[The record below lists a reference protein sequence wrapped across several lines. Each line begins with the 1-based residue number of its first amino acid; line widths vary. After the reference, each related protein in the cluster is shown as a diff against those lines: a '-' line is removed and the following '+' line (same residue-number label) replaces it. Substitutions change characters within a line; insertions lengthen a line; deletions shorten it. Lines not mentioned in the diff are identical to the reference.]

1 MVDVAQAYCL
11 KTDEN
16 GVSLYEHLAELLQ
29 SIDLKDPNAL
39 AEFES
44 KSLDIKAARF
54 KPTVGV
60 KTVAPEIEDL
70 TTKTGMSALFTADFD
85 EEGAG
90 LPNVVEELAMF
101 EHAGVGFAREE
112 GYRLFLAMAQLKQAH
127 GLASIRL
134 FGKVLGTQSDYYV
147 VEGKH
152 ATPPTPPSK
161 NPSEPELPG
170 AGLNECVYFV
180 ASGVAG
186 AFEQLPDVRPEQ
198 VAASLRIKKL
208 FTGDLGAPVACYPP
222 FPGVERDYL
231 RTQIARIAQATVL
244 VPTGKF
250 AVTDADEGYEPKA
263 AADYLELDNW
273 SRWYGGLLKT
283 GRLTHPPK
291 PEAAE
296 GEEEEEGEPP
306 EDEVPPL
313 SAVSGDAPVSTLI
326 EEHELP
332 AWTSK
337 LYAKQAGF
345 AIAVAKS
352 HRWPGAFSAVS
363 KGFTVNVKNAEG
375 ETAPKSF
382 DKAANLYIG
391 YGYENAGQVFTPVPP
406 PGILGE
412 AADVEEQPDV
422 STAEENALLK
432 AIDDA
437 KRVAEETPAEEEEE

>member
-1 MVDVAQAYCL
+1 M
-11 KTDEN
+11 
-16 GVSLYEHLAELLQ
+16 SLYEHLAELLQ

-54 KPTVGV
+54 KPTVGT
-60 KTVAPEIEDL
+60 KNVAPEIEDL
-70 TTKTGMSALFTADFD
+70 TTKVRMLPLSSQRSPLTSHLTHRSPFTSLTTHHPPLTPQTRMSALFTADFD

-152 ATPPTPPSK
+152 ATPPTPTPTSK
-161 NPSEPELPG
+161 NPQEPELPG

-198 VAASLRIKKL
+198 IAASLRIKKL

-250 AVTDADEGYEPKA
+250 AVTDADEEAGTPAFVGEDEGYEPKA

-313 SAVSGDAPVSTLI
+313 AAVSGDAPVST
-326 EEHELP
+326 
-332 AWTSK
+332 ARS
-337 LYAKQAGF
+337 
-345 AIAVAKS
+345 S
-352 HRWPGAFSAVS
+352 NSRHR
-363 KGFTVNVKNAEG
+363 
-375 ETAPKSF
+375 
-382 DKAANLYIG
+382 
-391 YGYENAGQVFTPVPP
+391 
-406 PGILGE
+406 
-412 AADVEEQPDV
+412 
-422 STAEENALLK
+422 
-432 AIDDA
+432 
-437 KRVAEETPAEEEEE
+437 KRPSMQS

>member
-152 ATPPTPPSK
+152 ATPPTPTPPSK

-250 AVTDADEGYEPKA
+250 AVTDADEEAGTPAFVGEDEGYEPKA
-263 AADYLELDNW
+263 
-273 SRWYGGLLKT
+273 
-283 GRLTHPPK
+283 
-291 PEAAE
+291 AAE

-326 EEHELP
+326 EGHELP

-412 AADVEEQPDV
+412 AADVEGQPDV

>member
-1 MVDVAQAYCL
+1 M
-11 KTDEN
+11 
-16 GVSLYEHLAELLQ
+16 SLYEHLAELLQ

-54 KPTVGV
+54 NPIVGV

-70 TTKTGMSALFTADFD
+70 TTKVHTTLHAPLTPYHAPRTTHHAPRTTHHAPLSPLTPQTGMSALFTADFD

-90 LPNVVEELAMF
+90 LPNVVEDLAMF

-152 ATPPTPPSK
+152 ATPPTPTPPSK

-208 FTGDLGAPVACYPP
+208 FTGDLAAPVACYPP

-250 AVTDADEGYEPKA
+250 AVTDADEEAGTPAFVGEDEGYEPKA
-263 AADYLELDNW
+263 AADYLNP
-273 SRWYGGLLKT
+273 SPNPNPNPNPNT
-283 GRLTHPPK
+283 NPNTNPNPK
-291 PEAAE
+291 PKPHP
-296 GEEEEEGEPP
+296 GPSLTL
-306 EDEVPPL
+306 PL
-313 SAVSGDAPVSTLI
+313 PITY
-326 EEHELP
+326 P
-332 AWTSK
+332 
-337 LYAKQAGF
+337 
-345 AIAVAKS
+345 
-352 HRWPGAFSAVS
+352 
-363 KGFTVNVKNAEG
+363 
-375 ETAPKSF
+375 
-382 DKAANLYIG
+382 
-391 YGYENAGQVFTPVPP
+391 
-406 PGILGE
+406 
-412 AADVEEQPDV
+412 
-422 STAEENALLK
+422 
-432 AIDDA
+432 
-437 KRVAEETPAEEEEE
+437 

>member
-1 MVDVAQAYCL
+1 
-11 KTDEN
+11 
-16 GVSLYEHLAELLQ
+16 
-29 SIDLKDPNAL
+29 
-39 AEFES
+39 
-44 KSLDIKAARF
+44 
-54 KPTVGV
+54 
-60 KTVAPEIEDL
+60 
-70 TTKTGMSALFTADFD
+70 
-85 EEGAG
+85 
-90 LPNVVEELAMF
+90 MF

-152 ATPPTPPSK
+152 ATPPTPTPTSK
-161 NPSEPELPG
+161 NPQEPELPG

-198 VAASLRIKKL
+198 IAASLRIKKL
-208 FTGDLGAPVACYPP
+208 FTGDLAAPVACYPP

-250 AVTDADEGYEPKA
+250 AVTDADEEAGTPAFVGEDEGYEPKA

-313 SAVSGDAPVSTLI
+313 AAVSGDAPVSTAR
-326 EEHELP
+326 P
-332 AWTSK
+332 SNRR
-337 LYAKQAGF
+337 
-345 AIAVAKS
+345 
-352 HRWPGAFSAVS
+352 HR
-363 KGFTVNVKNAEG
+363 
-375 ETAPKSF
+375 
-382 DKAANLYIG
+382 
-391 YGYENAGQVFTPVPP
+391 
-406 PGILGE
+406 
-412 AADVEEQPDV
+412 
-422 STAEENALLK
+422 
-432 AIDDA
+432 
-437 KRVAEETPAEEEEE
+437 KRPSMQS